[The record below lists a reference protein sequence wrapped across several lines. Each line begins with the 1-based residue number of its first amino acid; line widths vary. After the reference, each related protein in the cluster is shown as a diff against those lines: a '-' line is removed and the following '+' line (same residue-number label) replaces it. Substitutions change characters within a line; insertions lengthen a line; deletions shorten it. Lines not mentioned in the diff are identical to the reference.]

1 MMLNKPYEIPMAN
14 KRINEASVNDTEV
27 YGGEAEHV
35 KCLWSQIPN
44 SSK

>member
-1 MMLNKPYEIPMAN
+1 MLNKPYEILMAD

-35 KCLWSQIPN
+35 KWSQIPN
-44 SSK
+44 S